1 MLVLVGAGIT
11 LAGQALPSDSGADRS
26 LSTPPPPPPPA
37 LLAPVAPVT
46 RAAKIDIE
54 ALRPSGLRRDQR
66 YRVKVYVNDVVA
78 RSVRLPDGEEVTL
91 PNVPL
96 EEGRNAIRVSLVGDG
111 GEGDLSAPV
120 TITRDDIAPDIRITQ
135 PALGDKVY
143 VDSLTLFGTTEPGA
157 DITITDVATGH
168 DLDTSIDAAGR
179 FSASLRLA
187 LGDNRLLLRST
198 DSAGNH
204 STSRVTIVRAASSA
218 SLELTITPTELSSDT
233 LPAHVVL
240 TAQVRDEMGHLADA
254 EVVFSVSPPDS
265 ETTTY
270 RTTAKAGKA
279 RWTNLQINPGDTPG
293 QWLVTVL
300 AMLPSGT
307 ELRQDGSFSLR

>member
-1 MLVLVGAGIT
+1 M
-11 LAGQALPSDSGADRS
+11 
-26 LSTPPPPPPPA
+26 
-37 LLAPVAPVT
+37 T
-46 RAAKIDIE
+46 RAAKVDIE

-66 YRVKVYVNDVVA
+66 YQVKVYVNNVVA
-78 RSVRLPDGEEVTL
+78 RSIQLPDGEQMVL

-96 EEGRNAIRVSLVGDG
+96 EEGGNAIRVSLVGDG

-120 TITRDDIAPDIRITQ
+120 TITRDEIAPDIRITQ
-135 PALGDKVY
+135 PSLGDKVY

-157 DITITDVATGH
+157 SITITDVATGH
-168 DLDTSIDAAGR
+168 DLDTSIDGAGR
-179 FSASLRLA
+179 FNASLRLA

-198 DSAGNH
+198 DGAGNR

-218 SLELTITPTELSSDT
+218 RLDLTITPAVLSSDA
-233 LPAHVVL
+233 LPAQVVL
-240 TAQVRDEMGHLADA
+240 TAQVLDEMGRPTDA

-265 ETTTY
+265 ETATY
-270 RTTAKAGKA
+270 RTTAKSGRA
-279 RWTNLQINPGDTPG
+279 RWTTQINSGDTPG

-307 ELRQDGSFSLR
+307 ELRQDDSFSLR